1 MTGLLLFGLGAPF
14 SHAAQGNQ
22 GSLSLTP
29 EEKSFLADKEL
40 RLGVDSARPPFEF
53 IDEKGAYSGISAG
66 FMEACL
72 QRLGVRRV
80 LVTGLN
86 VGAAMKKLKE
96 GEIDVIPK
104 ISPEP
109 ERAKDILFT
118 KPHATFASVIVT
130 RQNVRS
136 ISGMNDLAGL
146 KVGVLQGLIVEERVK
161 RDYPALELVLLP
173 DARTAL
179 VDLSA
184 GKIDVYIE
192 NMPIVAYNI
201 DKLKLTNLKIAA
213 QTPYIY
219 DMAFGVRKDCPLL
232 ASALDKALASMS
244 KEEQNAITNRW
255 AKMEY
260 QPGINWQAVA
270 PMGGAFFLVIVFVLI
285 WNRRLRRA
293 VRERK
298 RIEEELRENARMLE
312 TGGALKARL
321 SQIAVELQK
330 AANFE
335 ALAQTFMSQ
344 AAALTGFVYGAFYL
358 LDEQAGLL
366 RAVGGYG
373 RMEAQT
379 GLRHFEIGQGLVG
392 QCALEKKPLSITDS
406 ESAQIRITWG
416 GGHIEPGEILLLPV
430 VQLDKLLAVIELGAL
445 KHFTSEQRTF
455 LDDLMP
461 TLALNIAIL
470 RRNLMTE
477 ELLAKSQ
484 AQALDL
490 AVSEQQLRAR
500 KDELESQQQLL
511 LAQRQEL
518 AAGKDA
524 LAQTAQ
530 ELEDF
535 NRVMIGRES
544 RVIEL
549 KEEINALCARLGI
562 PPTYPPVWDEAAAS
576 PGQGQE
582 V

>member
-1 MTGLLLFGLGAPF
+1 
-14 SHAAQGNQ
+14 
-22 GSLSLTP
+22 
-29 EEKSFLADKEL
+29 
-40 RLGVDSARPPFEF
+40 
-53 IDEKGAYSGISAG
+53 
-66 FMEACL
+66 
-72 QRLGVRRV
+72 V
-80 LVTGLN
+80 L
-86 VGAAMKKLKE
+86 K
-96 GEIDVIPK
+96 
-104 ISPEP
+104 
-109 ERAKDILFT
+109 
-118 KPHATFASVIVT
+118 
-130 RQNVRS
+130 
-136 ISGMNDLAGL
+136 
-146 KVGVLQGLIVEERVK
+146 GLIVEQRVK
-161 RDYPALELVLLP
+161 QDYPALELVLLP

-179 VDLSA
+179 VELSA

-201 DKLKLTNLKIAA
+201 DNLKLTNLKIAA

-219 DMAFGVRKDCPLL
+219 DMAFGVRKDWPLL
-232 ASALDKALASMS
+232 ASALDKALASLS
-244 KEEQNAITNRW
+244 KEERNAITSRW
-255 AKMEY
+255 ASIEY
-260 QPGINWQAVA
+260 QPGVNWRAVV
-270 PMGGAFFLVIVFVLI
+270 PMGGAFLLVVVFVLI

-312 TGGALKARL
+312 AGGALKARL

-330 AANFE
+330 ATSFE

-358 LDEQAGLL
+358 LDEPAGLL
-366 RAVGGYG
+366 RAIGGYG

-379 GLRHFEIGQGLVG
+379 GLRHFEIGQGLAG
-392 QCALEKKPLSITDS
+392 QCALEKKPLRIADS

-416 GGHIEPGEILLLPV
+416 GGHIDPGEILLLPV
-430 VQLDKLLAVIELGAL
+430 LQLGQVLAVIELGAL
-445 KHFTSEQRTF
+445 KHFTDEQRAF

-461 TLALNIAIL
+461 TLALNIVIL
-470 RRNLMTE
+470 RRNMMTE
-477 ELLAKSQ
+477 ELFAKSQ

-490 AVSEQQLRAR
+490 AASEQQLRAR
-500 KDELESQQQLL
+500 KEELESQQELL

-530 ELEDF
+530 ELEEF